1 MLLTT
6 PINQSFNVL
15 HKIPG
20 RCRLRFP
27 NLREDKLLQFK
38 LEKKMKSTGLIDDF
52 RLKLGC
58 NSVIIMFQG
67 SIESLFLKLMEPDA
81 RDLKLAKRTPSF
93 FEAKSPIW
101 NQDPVHS
108 FSLSF
113 AALMLGGLGGP
124 FLSLSMV
131 VISGLPIWRR
141 ALLTLIDERRLNVDF
156 LDALALTI
164 AVLRRQPQTAALLT
178 LLVHLGDVVRE
189 RTAKQ
194 SHGCTKQL
202 MDLHTLKARRIEP
215 DGTITTVVAETLQPA
230 ERVLLL
236 AGDLV
241 PADGRVIEGIAA
253 VDQRHITGESNPA
266 TRRIGDIVFAGSS
279 LIEGSVTIAV
289 TEAGANT
296 LISQIVEQVESAP
309 VGETKIQNYAE
320 RFADHLVAPMLG
332 VNVALLLATGNLDR
346 FMSLAIIDYGT
357 GIRVAAPTSILTSM
371 IRASKE
377 GILIKSGSHVEK
389 LAGLKGIAFDKTG
402 TLTRGRLEVLEIKTF
417 SKNISCDRVLLLA
430 AAAETKLRHPVARAL
445 VSYACKTRGL
455 NLPECENVDFVI
467 GMGVA
472 AECEGQQIN
481 IGSDR
486 YLRKLNISTTK
497 AQSYLAEIEQ
507 VGHIALLVALDG
519 ELIGAIACSD
529 EPRPEAKSVI
539 QGLLSRGVKEIVMLS
554 GDRAG
559 VARRIAQFVGIKK
572 VYSEVLP
579 HEKAEIIRE
588 LRNASGN
595 FAMVGD
601 GVNDSPA
608 LAQADIG
615 ISLFDGADI
624 ARSAADVVLMKE
636 GLHLLLPA
644 IDISRNAL
652 SLVKQNYSLIAGLNT
667 IALALALPT
676 GLITPATCTLISNG
690 STLLATM
697 NAMRP
702 LVQKMQYA

>member
-52 RLKLGC
+52 RFKLGC

-320 RFADHLVAPMLG
+320 RFADHLVAPML
-332 VNVALLLATGNLDR
+332 
-346 FMSLAIIDYGT
+346 
-357 GIRVAAPTSILTSM
+357 APTSILTSM